1 MAEPEPDAGRYSY
14 EGLDRVLHEKARL
27 GILTAL
33 VARTVATAFTELA
46 RLCGVTRRSLERY
59 FQTRFRRAP
68 QDSLDQ
74 LRQQDLESWLRSERP
89 LKEIAYLTGYK
100 QPSHMTRQ
108 FKERHGL
115 CPSEW
120 RVQVAPVLSTDDQTR
135 CVLQITCEGGG
146 AGHARTGA
154 FNAVPPS

>member
-1 MAEPEPDAGRYSY
+1 MVRTNDVQEQLARIADWPELGRRAHY
-14 EGLDRVLHEKARL
+14 RA
-27 GILTAL
+27 A
-33 VARTVATAFTELA
+33 ELA

-59 FQTRFRRAP
+59 FQARFRHAP
-68 QDSLDQ
+68 QDSLDE
-74 LRQQDLESWLRSERP
+74 LRQRDLESWLRSERP

-120 RVQVAPVLSTDDQTR
+120 RVQVAPVLSTDDQTQ
-135 CVLQITCEGGG
+135 CVLQITC
-146 AGHARTGA
+146 AGLEP
-154 FNAVPPS
+154 V